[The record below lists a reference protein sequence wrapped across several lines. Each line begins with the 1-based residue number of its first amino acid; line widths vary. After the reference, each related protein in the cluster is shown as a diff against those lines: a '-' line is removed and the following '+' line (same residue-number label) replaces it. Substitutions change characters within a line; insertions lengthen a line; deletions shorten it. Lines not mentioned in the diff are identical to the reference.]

1 MSSAVLD
8 PSSSSPPVSRS
19 LPAALP
25 SQAMAVRATITE
37 LASGRATSLRATQAG
52 VLRVARGRL
61 WITRDATCR
70 RATEDLVLAPG
81 DSLALAAGER
91 IVLEPW
97 DAQGAAYEWAVAG
110 AAPLSR

>member
-52 VLRVARGRL
+52 R
-61 WITRDATCR
+61 
-70 RATEDLVLAPG
+70 
-81 DSLALAAGER
+81 
-91 IVLEPW
+91 
-97 DAQGAAYEWAVAG
+97 
-110 AAPLSR
+110 